1 MKKKSTFRMLCD
13 GEEEWRGAAFDA
25 EHAEERCFY
34 YEPPAASSRY
44 TLQKWGRVKLT
55 RQISTAGWVTVYK
68 NQSLATA

>member
-1 MKKKSTFRMLCD
+1 MKNKITFRMLCD
-13 GEEEWRGAAFDA
+13 GEEEWRGAAFDV

-34 YEPPAASSRY
+34 DEPPATCSRY

-55 RQISTAGWVTVYK
+55 RSISALGWVTIYK